1 MGRVIGLM
9 FGVVATTLISIS
21 NGTIAHAAPSVTC
34 PQNPARIT
42 DEAAERLWESASR
55 TLTALDRDGE
65 TVTFPFGST
74 GKSSRPVRTNE
85 RAWTA
90 GFYPASLWLT
100 YAHEQADSRLTA
112 ARRYTDAALTA
123 ATWRGTH
130 DLGFMVGL
138 PDGLGVTLDTD
149 AGRRTR
155 YESGLDTAARSLAS
169 RWNSRIGALQSG
181 SYDGQWGLIIDSA
194 MNAPLLI
201 ERGEVIGGTEGRT
214 LVKRGTH
221 HLIRLAEDFIR
232 PDGSTIHRQA
242 YDPDT
247 GDLIGPIYGQ
257 GRSTT
262 STWARGQAWAITG
275 FAHAF
280 AATDNDVFLDAAQ
293 RTADYWISQ
302 VPAGCIPAW
311 DLTIERGSAPRD
323 SSAAA
328 ITSYGMLR
336 LAEVESDP
344 TRATT
349 YRDYALTTLGTLA
362 QKPWTS
368 ADGRPTGILQRQA
381 YNIPSDPREG
391 TYAWGD
397 TYLLLALASGG

>member
-9 FGVVATTLISIS
+9 FSLVATSLVAIVHPTV
-21 NGTIAHAAPSVTC
+21 AHSATSVTC
-34 PQNPARIT
+34 PQSPAKIS
-42 DEAAERLWESASR
+42 DEAADRLWESASGA
-55 TLTALDRDGE
+55 LTELDRDGS

-85 RAWTA
+85 RAWTS
-90 GFYPASLWLT
+90 GFYPASLWLM
-100 YAHEQADSRLTA
+100 YAHEPTDSRLTA
-112 ARRYTDAALTA
+112 ARRYTDAALAA

-138 PDGLGVTLDTD
+138 PAGLGVTLDTD
-149 AGRRTR
+149 AGRREQ
-155 YESGLDTAARSLAS
+155 YQSGLDTAAHSLAS
-169 RWNSRIGALQSG
+169 RWNSRVGALQSG

-201 ERGEVIGGTEGRT
+201 ERGKVIGGTEGRT

-232 PDGSTIHRQA
+232 SDGSTFHRQA

-262 STWARGQAWAITG
+262 STWARGQAWAIAG

-280 AATDNDVFLDAAQ
+280 AATDNDVFLDASR
-293 RTADYWISQ
+293 RTADYWTSQ

-328 ITSYGMLR
+328 ITSYGLLR
-336 LAEVESDP
+336 LAEIEPDP
-344 TRATT
+344 SRATT

-368 ADGRPTGILQRQA
+368 AGGRITGILQRQA
-381 YNIPSDPREG
+381 YNIPADPREG

-397 TYLLLALASGG
+397 TYLLLALASRG